1 MNRQGKRKGESVMN
15 AHGIRPAIL
24 VSCVLLAMSALCL
37 ASGEEI
43 NWQVISAGG
52 TDATSTHYGLM
63 GTVGQTAVDA
73 GASTNFVLHHGY
85 WQDFATG
92 GGGLCGDANGDEAI
106 NIGDAVYLINYIFK
120 GGPAPDPVCVGDA
133 NGDDAVNIGDAVY
146 LINYIFKG
154 GPAPV
159 ADCCP

>member
-1 MNRQGKRKGESVMN
+1 MNT
-15 AHGIRPAIL
+15 GISRR
-24 VSCVLLAMSALCL
+24 VLLISCLVLVMSALSF
-37 ASGEEI
+37 AAGEEI
-43 NWQVISAGG
+43 NWQVIASGG
-52 TDATSTHYGLM
+52 TDAASTNFRLQ
-63 GTVGQTAVDA
+63 GTAGQTAV
-73 GASTNFVLHHGY
+73 GTGGSTNFGLRHGY
-85 WQDFATG
+85 WQEFGAG
-92 GGGLCGDANGDEAI
+92 GGGNCGDANGDEAI

-120 GGPAPDPVCVGDA
+120 GGPAPDPVCVGDP

>member
-1 MNRQGKRKGESVMN
+1 MN
-15 AHGIRPAIL
+15 AGISRQ
-24 VSCVLLAMSALCL
+24 VLLISCFVLVMSALSF
-37 ASGEEI
+37 ATGEEI
-43 NWQVISAGG
+43 NWQVISSGG
-52 TDATSTHYGLM
+52 TDATSTNYALK
-63 GTVGQTAVDA
+63 GTIGQVATGVG
-73 GASTNFVLHHGY
+73 GSTNFGLHHGY

-92 GGGLCGDANGDEAI
+92 GGGLCGDANGDETI

-133 NGDDAVNIGDAVY
+133 NGDDTVNIGDAVY

-159 ADCCP
+159 TDCCP